1 LIYYQIFTST
11 VALLFFIIVFFLIR
25 RDSILMG
32 AAFRWFSIAVMTLI
46 LGFYPKIS
54 DVAASFLGISYPPI
68 LPVTLACLLLMI
80 KSLLADIERTKTQ
93 VKLDRLAQRLAIIE
107 LELNE
112 TKKHLKNEGFYGQ
125 NNTSQSTRS

>member
-1 LIYYQIFTST
+1 
-11 VALLFFIIVFFLIR
+11 
-25 RDSILMG
+25 MG

-112 TKKHLKNEGFYGQ
+112 TKKHLKNEGLYGQ